1 MHHHRLTPTRPWLF
15 AIPGRTVV
23 VALWTLAMCGSA
35 WAQHCLP
42 DSPDQGGAEEVWD
55 RYQHLCDRGHSLN
68 GDVRHEDAAAAFAAA
83 AGVAEG
89 SGDLRRAS
97 AALYQEGLSRR
108 LAADP
113 EGSLASFQDALRLAE
128 AGGHGQE
135 VVEALRGMAVAH
147 MAAASLDQALERLA
161 EAVGRAHELEGSGA
175 DMDRTLAS
183 LYFNRATILSAT
195 GRFSESQAALDKGSA
210 YEARL
215 DDPLFNINF
224 VVLRGFVA
232 ERKGDFATALAHYRH
247 AESHISALP
256 PGVHRYNAFYNAAMA
271 ADGAGS
277 RTDLLRYV
285 DRYRAELERAGD
297 VPEEYR
303 NRLRILEVGEELAKE
318 GRFGTLREVQD
329 VLLSQEM
336 RFDERLNARMS
347 ELEASFD
354 AERRENEIALLGAG
368 QRAADAA
375 LSRQRL
381 LIIALAACL
390 LAVAAVGYVAYCRR
404 RDTESLRTRAAR
416 QDAAFGERERIAREL
431 HDTLLQNFTA
441 ANLQMQRVAD
451 TLPTGG
457 AARGILESTM
467 VQADTALR
475 EARDAIVD
483 FRTPAAADLPTL
495 LRRVVGNPNFAP
507 LSIELDLE
515 PDLPDLGGNAL
526 REVQRIVAEA
536 LMNILKH
543 AGVRS
548 ASVQARNTG
557 EAVAITVEDHG
568 TGFDTKEPSHG
579 FGLGGMRERAAL
591 IGGKLAVMSSPD
603 GGTRV
608 ELSVPVQLSH

>member
-42 DSPDQGGAEEVWD
+42 DGPDQGTAEAVWE
-55 RYQHLCDRGHSLN
+55 RYQTLCDRGHSLN
-68 GDVRHEDAAAAFAAA
+68 RNVRHEDAATAFAAA

-232 ERKGDFATALAHYRH
+232 ERKGDFATALAHFRH
-247 AESHISALP
+247 VEDRISALP

-526 REVQRIVAEA
+526 REVRRIVAEA

>member
-1 MHHHRLTPTRPWLF
+1 
-15 AIPGRTVV
+15 
-23 VALWTLAMCGSA
+23 MCGSA
-35 WAQHCLP
+35 WAQHCLA
-42 DSPDQGGAEEVWD
+42 DSPDQGGAEEVRD

-68 GDVRHEDAAAAFAAA
+68 GDVRHEDAASAFAGAA
-83 AGVAEG
+83 ELAEG

-113 EGSLASFQDALRLAE
+113 EGSLARFQDALRLAE

-161 EAVGRAHELEGSGA
+161 EAVARAHKMEESGA
-175 DMDRTLAS
+175 DMNRALAS

-232 ERKGDFATALAHYRH
+232 ERKGDFATALAHFRDV
-247 AESHISALP
+247 EDRISALP

-277 RTDLLRYV
+277 RTDLVRYV
-285 DRYRAELERAGD
+285 DRYRAELGRAGD

-303 NRLRILEVGEELAKE
+303 NRLRILEVGEGLAEE

-354 AERRENEIALLGAG
+354 AERRDNEIALLSAG

-381 LIIALAACL
+381 LIIALVASL

-451 TLPTGG
+451 TLPIGG

-483 FRTPAAADLPTL
+483 FRTPAAAADIATL
-495 LRRVVGNPNFAP
+495 LRSVACNTNFAP

-515 PDLPDLGGNAL
+515 PDLPDLSDNTL
-526 REVQRIVAEA
+526 REVRRIVGEA

-543 AGVRS
+543 ADVPS

-591 IGGKLAVMSSPD
+591 IGGELAVTSSPN